1 MKNKPLQVTGVSVA
15 YANKAVVSGISFSL
29 EEGEIGGF
37 LGPSGCGKTT
47 LLRAIAGFEPIH
59 EGTIE
64 LGGRTVA
71 DAGFSLAPEKRRV
84 GMVFQDFALFPHL
97 SVGENI
103 AFGLRF
109 LSASERRERVRQLLR
124 LVGLEQRERHF
135 PHQLSGGQQQR
146 VALARA
152 MAPRPRILLMDEP
165 FSSLDVEL
173 RGQLASEVRTL
184 LKEDGITAILVTHDQ
199 LEAFAVADRVGV
211 MNQGQLQQ
219 WDKAYNLYHVPET
232 EFVAD
237 FIGQGVLLNAQMEP
251 DATLLTPMGRIRGD
265 VPERATS
272 LREVRIMIR
281 PDDLVLKRGNG
292 VKAVLIERTFR
303 GAEFLYR
310 VRLQDGSE
318 LECLMPSHT
327 DFTPGEMLSI
337 QLDLQDIVLFDPLT
351 GKRIRSEADQ
361 GSACMV

>member
-1 MKNKPLQVTGVSVA
+1 MSVA

-64 LGGRTVA
+64 LGAHGRRC
-71 DAGFSLAPEKRRV
+71 GLQPGSREAPG

-135 PHQLSGGQQQR
+135 PHQLSGGQQR

-152 MAPRPRILLMDEP
+152 MAPRPQ
-165 FSSLDVEL
+165 F
-173 RGQLASEVRTL
+173 
-184 LKEDGITAILVTHDQ
+184 
-199 LEAFAVADRVGV
+199 
-211 MNQGQLQQ
+211 
-219 WDKAYNLYHVPET
+219 
-232 EFVAD
+232 
-237 FIGQGVLLNAQMEP
+237 
-251 DATLLTPMGRIRGD
+251 
-265 VPERATS
+265 
-272 LREVRIMIR
+272 
-281 PDDLVLKRGNG
+281 
-292 VKAVLIERTFR
+292 
-303 GAEFLYR
+303 
-310 VRLQDGSE
+310 
-318 LECLMPSHT
+318 C
-327 DFTPGEMLSI
+327 
-337 QLDLQDIVLFDPLT
+337 
-351 GKRIRSEADQ
+351 
-361 GSACMV
+361 